1 MSDIP
6 IRRLAIVNRGEAAM
20 RCIRTVKALRALEGS
35 DMEVVALYTDVD
47 REAPFVRH
55 ADHAIRLSPRAT
67 PVASYLDHDL
77 LISTL
82 RKVGAYAVWPGW
94 GFVAESPEFVDR
106 LQAAGIRFLGPTG
119 DTMRRLGD
127 KIASKELAERVG
139 VPVTAWSGGVL
150 RDLAHASAHFDVAVR
165 IVGVD
170 HGQRDAW
177 IAADVLVLLSSH
189 GGVHPDLVVLK
200 VDPHR
205 CGLGCSD
212 LP

>member
-1 MSDIP
+1 MSDTP

-20 RCIRTVKALRALEGS
+20 RCIRTVKALRALESS
-35 DMEVVALYTDVD
+35 DMQVIALYTDVD

-55 ADHAIRLSPRAT
+55 ADHAIRLAQRAT

-82 RKVGAYAVWPGW
+82 RKVGADAVWPGW

-127 KIASKELAERVG
+127 KIASKELAERLDDPRDRVERRRAARCRASAALGRAHRLAARAQGLGRRRRPRHPHGRGHRQAAGAVSVGDLRGDVG
-139 VPVTAWSGGVL
+139 V
-150 RDLAHASAHFDVAVR
+150 R
-165 IVGVD
+165 
-170 HGQRDAW
+170 
-177 IAADVLVLLSSH
+177 
-189 GGVHPDLVVLK
+189 
-200 VDPHR
+200 
-205 CGLGCSD
+205 
-212 LP
+212 